1 MANFKPKD
9 WILVRDKVYENWHLA
24 QFSHFN
30 DDGKVCVCGSGV
42 YYLKGIPYEGN
53 EELLGTTKTE
63 EHDFKFKFLDKAY
76 VKFDKEWREGYYI
89 YSTYDPGN
97 FKKELYGMAVKY
109 DNRDEGRIILVSK
122 DRIAESLPE

>member
-1 MANFKPKD
+1 MTKFKPKD

-30 DDGKVCVCGSGV
+30 ENGKVCVCGSGV

-53 EELLGTTKTE
+53 EELLGTTKTKE
-63 EHDFKFKFLDKAY
+63 FFKFLDKIY

-89 YSTYDPGN
+89 YSTTEPGN
-97 FKKELYGMAVKY
+97 CDNELYGIVVKY
-109 DNRDEGRIILVSK
+109 DNRDDGRIMLVSK
-122 DRIAESLPE
+122 DKIAKSLPE